1 MRKQIIPDFLAD
13 GITFGLMV
21 LDVSFCGASQ
31 MINGLMGFGYPT
43 GLSVSVF
50 RLIEVG

>member
-31 MINGLMGFGYPT
+31 MINGLMGFG
-43 GLSVSVF
+43 
-50 RLIEVG
+50 